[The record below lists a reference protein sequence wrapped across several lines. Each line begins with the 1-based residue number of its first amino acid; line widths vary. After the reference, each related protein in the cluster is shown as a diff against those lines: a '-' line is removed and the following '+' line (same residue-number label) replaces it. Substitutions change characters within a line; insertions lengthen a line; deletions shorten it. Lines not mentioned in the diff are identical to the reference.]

1 MNIKRNTLRLRLCTW
16 VAAGLLGVMASAAN
30 AAVLYSQPT
39 FDGADAIFSNLGSG
53 AQNADSFQLGGA
65 VNVDALRWWGSYL
78 SADTDNFIVRLF
90 SDNSGA
96 PGGLLKEYTGIS
108 VSRDNNTGMMDSGGG
123 EVFQYDYDL
132 PDFVLSSGKYY
143 LSVMNETLNSE
154 WLWSV
159 GGSGDGASVWRAADG
174 DLWDVVDSDFAFE
187 VIGTRQTQTVPEP
200 ESAALVALAGAC
212 LLLARRR
219 VLAKKN

>member
-78 SADTDNFIVRLF
+78 SADTDDFIVRIF
-90 SDNSGA
+90 ADNSGT
-96 PGGLLKEYTGIS
+96 PGALLQQYSGITVSKDASGL
-108 VSRDNNTGMMDSGGG
+108 MDSGFG
-123 EVFQYDYDL
+123 EVFQYDFDL

-143 LSVMNETLNSE
+143 LSVMNETLFSE
-154 WLWSV
+154 WFWSV
-159 GGSGDGASVWRAADG
+159 ASPADRSSLARGADG
-174 DLWDVVDSDFAFE
+174 DAWEVADNDLAFE
-187 VIGTRQTQTVPEP
+187 LIGTRQTQTVPEP
-200 ESAALVALAGAC
+200 ESVALVAMAGAC

-219 VLAKKN
+219 IRAKKI